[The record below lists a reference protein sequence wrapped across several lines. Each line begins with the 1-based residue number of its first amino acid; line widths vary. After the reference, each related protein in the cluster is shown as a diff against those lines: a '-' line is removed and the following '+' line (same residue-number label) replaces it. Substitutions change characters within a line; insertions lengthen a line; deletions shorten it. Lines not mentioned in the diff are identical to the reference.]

1 MNLCLK
7 GFILLILFVCFLT
20 STLLGQNLNI
30 KVSSV
35 RSGKGNVLLMV
46 SKLGDGRKN
55 DSIAS
60 SADKVIFKPIIGL
73 QKACKGCVNF
83 EISMDELKKMHSDKF
98 VISVFHD
105 ENGNYKLDMN
115 EQQRPIEGFIR
126 RIYSVKRWDD
136 TQTAQLNLYYPIS
149 E

>member
-7 GFILLILFVCFLT
+7 AFILLILFVCFLV
-20 STLLGQNLNI
+20 STLAGQNLNI
-30 KVSSV
+30 KASSV
-35 RSGKGNVLLMV
+35 RSDKGNVLLMV
-46 SKLGDGRKN
+46 SRTANASKS

-60 SADKVIFKPIIGL
+60 SGDNELLKPIVRL
-73 QKACKGCVNF
+73 QKACHGSVNF
-83 EISMDELKKMHSDKF
+83 IIPMDELKKLHSDKF

-126 RIYSVKRWDD
+126 RMYSVKQWDHN
-136 TQTAQLNLYYPIS
+136 QTAQLNLYYPIS

>member
-7 GFILLILFVCFLT
+7 VFMLLILLVCLLT
-20 STLLGQNLNI
+20 STLVGQNLNI

-35 RSGKGNVLLMV
+35 RNDKGNVLLMV
-46 SKLGDGRKN
+46 SRTANGCEN

-60 SADKVIFKPIIGL
+60 STGKEFLKPIVRL
-73 QKACKGCVNF
+73 QKFCHGSANF
-83 EISMDELKKMHSDKF
+83 VIPMDELKKLHSDKF

-115 EQQRPIEGFIR
+115 DQQRPIEGFIR
-126 RIYSVKRWDD
+126 RIYLVKSWDD
-136 TQTAQLNLYYPIS
+136 NLTVQLNLYYPIS

>member
-1 MNLCLK
+1 M
-7 GFILLILFVCFLT
+7 LLILLVCLLT
-20 STLLGQNLNI
+20 STLVGQNLNI

-35 RSGKGNVLLMV
+35 RNDKGNVLLMV
-46 SKLGDGRKN
+46 SRTANRCEN

-60 SADKVIFKPIIGL
+60 STGKEFLKPIVRLHKSCHGS
-73 QKACKGCVNF
+73 VNF
-83 EISMDELKKMHSDKF
+83 VIPMDELKKLHSDKF

-115 EQQRPIEGFIR
+115 DQQRPIEGFIR
-126 RIYSVKRWDD
+126 RIYSVKSWDD
-136 TQTAQLNLYYPIS
+136 NLTVQLNLYYPIS